1 MICYL
6 VMTKKLLILGK
17 TELKCFLTN
26 DGDKKGKKKVSL
38 NTVSK
43 LIPHLQ
49 VNYKVHRVRSEEAWV
64 LNLPLPL
71 GYWSL
76 DTLLCGSM
84 FVHL

>member
-26 DGDKKGKKKVSL
+26 DSDKKGKRKVSL

-49 VNYKVHRVRSEEAWV
+49 VNYKVHRVRSKEAWV

-76 DTLLCGSM
+76 DTLLSGSM